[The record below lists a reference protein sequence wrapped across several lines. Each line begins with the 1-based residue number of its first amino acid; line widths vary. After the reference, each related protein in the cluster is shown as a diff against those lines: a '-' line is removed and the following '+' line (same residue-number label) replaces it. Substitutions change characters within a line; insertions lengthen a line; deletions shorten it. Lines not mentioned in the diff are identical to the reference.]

1 METKNKIESMEMIN
15 RLHLNRF
22 PEIFLQ
28 ERTDRAL
35 WSIPGGCQ
43 ELGERLEETALREFY
58 EENGIKL
65 KEI

>member
-35 WSIPGGCQ
+35 LNIPGGCQ
-43 ELGERLEETALREFY
+43 ELG
-58 EENGIKL
+58 
-65 KEI
+65 